1 MTVGSETTPV
11 DSADLPRILSETERR
26 IKTSAR
32 AHWETTNRLENCGRL
47 VTTLT
52 IGGGFAVSLL
62 GAVPI
67 VTPALYVPHALWI
80 NLAIFVLA
88 GATSILSTFQA
99 VFRWSERGQA
109 HRIAASQ
116 YTNARRKLEVLLLKT
131 PINTDDFRELL
142 EYLTQLSDTTPSVP
156 EPIWLKAT
164 AYIKRNP

>member
-1 MTVGSETTPV
+1 MGSDEIRPGA
-11 DSADLPRILSETERR
+11 SADLPRILSETERR

-32 AHWETTNRLENCGRL
+32 AHWETTNRLENCGRW
-47 VTTLT
+47 VTSLT

-67 VTPALYVPHALWI
+67 VTPGIYAPHAQWI
-80 NLAIFVLA
+80 NLAIFALA

-116 YTNARRKLEVLLLKT
+116 YTNARRKLEILLLKV
-131 PINTDDFRELL
+131 PINTDDLSELL
-142 EYLTQLSDTTPSVP
+142 DYLTQLSDTTPSVP
-156 EPIWLKAT
+156 EPIWLRAT
-164 AYIKRNP
+164 AYIKRHP